1 LDLISGAMQEQQNM
15 LDLAPY
21 VAAIV
26 AAIAAFATAYFKG
39 RKDADTK
46 NKLEKVESNE
56 ETHERMDI
64 VPPVD
69 PSDHDDILERL
80 RNQGKRKRRR

>member
-1 LDLISGAMQEQQNM
+1 M

-21 VAAIV
+21 AAAIV
-26 AAIAAFATAYFKG
+26 AAVVAFSTAYFKG
-39 RKDADTK
+39 RKDESTK
-46 NKLEKVESNE
+46 NKLEKAEANE
-56 ETHERMDI
+56 KTHARMDI

-80 RNQGKRKRRR
+80 RDQGERKRRR

>member
-1 LDLISGAMQEQQNM
+1 MQGQKNM
-15 LDLAPY
+15 LDLVPY
-21 VAAIV
+21 AAAIV

-56 ETHERMDI
+56 QTHERMDI

-69 PSDHDDILERL
+69 PSNHDDIRERL
-80 RNQGKRKRRR
+80 RDQGKRKRRG

>member
-1 LDLISGAMQEQQNM
+1 MQGRKNM
-15 LDLAPY
+15 LDLVPY
-21 VAAIV
+21 AAVIV

-46 NKLEKVESNE
+46 NKLEKVEFNE
-56 ETHERMDI
+56 QTHERMDI

-69 PSDHDDILERL
+69 PSDHDDIIERL
-80 RNQGKRKRRR
+80 RSQGKRKRRG